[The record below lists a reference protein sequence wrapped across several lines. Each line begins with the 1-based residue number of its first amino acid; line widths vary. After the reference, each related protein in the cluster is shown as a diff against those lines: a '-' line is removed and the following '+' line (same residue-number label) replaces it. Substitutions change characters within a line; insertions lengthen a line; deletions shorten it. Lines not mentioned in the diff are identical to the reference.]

1 MRPRSFAK
9 LCKKQL
15 HYVYVIVYTQVVKYV
30 CVCVCAH
37 TDIAILY
44 FN

>member
-30 CVCVCAH
+30 CVCVCVPTH
-37 TDIAILY
+37 I
-44 FN
+44 